1 MLLYRWGNW
10 GCNRGWALPKITHKP
25 QSPLYCHS
33 RSLCIPPT
41 IGPPPTSLHA
51 LLLILSPML
60 SSTLSQFEKSCPW
73 LLLSCS
79 PRPCY
84 LSRSFLRLDTTLP
97 PTTLPWT
104 GGDNR
109 ICAHPGIP
117 AHPRHESSGEAC
129 GILPDLFLFTLHPF
143 LFDVKRL
150 FERKEKFF
158 FKKRPQFQQQSVQF
172 SHSVVADSLR
182 PHELQHARQKIK
194 YLRIILTR
202 NALHLHE
209 DFKVDLKDTKGNLNK
224 QKDTMGWS
232 GRLLILKM
240 SVFFTQ
246 IHKFNV
252 TSIKIVTGFLMDNIT
267 ARSN

>member
-1 MLLYRWGNW
+1 MCYRCKRPIKYEHPYIFSRKKQKKSMTILEVMSWSIQKNYRRKKDNTVFLPLVIARLL
-10 GCNRGWALPKITHKP
+10 
-25 QSPLYCHS
+25 
-33 RSLCIPPT
+33 
-41 IGPPPTSLHA
+41 
-51 LLLILSPML
+51 
-60 SSTLSQFEKSCPW
+60 
-73 LLLSCS
+73 
-79 PRPCY
+79 
-84 LSRSFLRLDTTLP
+84 
-97 PTTLPWT
+97 
-104 GGDNR
+104 
-109 ICAHPGIP
+109 
-117 AHPRHESSGEAC
+117 
-129 GILPDLFLFTLHPF
+129 
-143 LFDVKRL
+143 
-150 FERKEKFF
+150 ERKEKCF